1 VNILF
6 ITTDQHRADS
16 IGAYGNPVCR
26 TPNID
31 ALAAAGTRFDAA
43 RTQHPFC
50 QPARAT
56 ILTGQYA
63 TTHGVVWNGYDLPD
77 GAVDQ
82 SVATRFGEAGYR
94 TALIGKA
101 HFASTYPFLPT
112 GKLESVEG
120 SASMPEGWTGPYFGF
135 EHVQLVLFGHSMRFT
150 SLMGQWQWHWGPPP
164 FGLHYGRWLGQDG
177 AAVASERLALMQ
189 PEAAGA
195 MWDHTQTWA
204 NALPEELHPTTWIAD
219 RAIDWLREQPNDDRP
234 FFGWVSFTDP
244 HHPMDP
250 PADWFNQYTAAD
262 VAECL
267 PDKRPD
273 EFDTKPPM
281 HRLWSQ
287 GLRGGDFEWANPG
300 GASLSD
306 HELATMIAGY
316 YAMVSQLDHNI
327 GRILTTLDE
336 LGLADDTLVVFSA
349 DHGELLGDHQM
360 IFKGPVHYDGL
371 LRVPLIVR
379 GPGFDAGTVNDEPV
393 GTIDLQPTML
403 AVAGLA
409 VPDYCQGRPLLDGPR
424 EHVLTE
430 DDFDAMIRI
439 PLRTLTTKRY
449 KITRWLDAPDTGEL
463 YDLADDPGEF
473 VNRWDDPDYT
483 SVRDDLLDELARH
496 TWTSTKGLPKVG
508 MVG

>member
-1 VNILF
+1 LF

-26 TPNID
+26 TPNIV

-473 VNRWDDPDYT
+473 VNRWDDPGYT